1 MATASPVHRAEFIN
15 GLRDLAS
22 FLAAHLGFP
31 VPGHGAT
38 ILVFPDGATDADQR
52 AGVDAIAAILGVTTA
67 DENGHYTAER
77 AFGPVGYR
85 AVAITAAA
93 RERHAADSS
102 YRGCVT
108 PDTIAT
114 EPDPG
119 APAMT
124 GHTPAPNPAA
134 ELLLEEYDEIA
145 ANPLDA
151 SAPMSGQ
158 YRARPIFTVKDM
170 TECGQPMRVAASD
183 YDDSGGQFL

>member
-1 MATASPVHRAEFIN
+1 MASASPVHRAEFIN

-31 VPGHGAT
+31 VPGHGTT

-67 DENGHYTAER
+67 EENGHYTAER

-85 AVAITAAA
+85 AVAITATA

-102 YRGCVT
+102 YYGCVT
-108 PDTIAT
+108 PDTT
-114 EPDPG
+114 
-119 APAMT
+119 APAVT
-124 GHTPAPNPAA
+124 DHAPAPNPAA
-134 ELLLEEYDEIA
+134 DLLLDEYDEIA

-151 SAPMSGQ
+151 SATMSGQ
-158 YRARPIFTVKDM
+158 YRARPLFTVKN
-170 TECGQPMRVAASD
+170 TSECGQPMRMAASD